1 LTINDANN
9 FSSLWERITGV
20 VLPIASVVVEMARP
34 AGAWEVLAVSKQT
47 TVMPCEV
54 GVFALL
60 AACHSVRTQARV
72 RVRLDVAGYEDDP
85 RMVLV
90 DVDPVI
96 SAAVLRAE
104 EREQSNERLRN
115 LWRAVVSTPVTG
127 RGGEG

>member
-1 LTINDANN
+1 LTISDASNLLA
-9 FSSLWERITGV
+9 LWERVAGAA
-20 VLPIASVVVEMARP
+20 LPVASVVVEMARP

-90 DVDPVI
+90 DVNPAI

-104 EREQSNERLRN
+104 DRERSNEQVRS
-115 LWRAVVSTPVTG
+115 LWRATVSAPVTG
-127 RGGEG
+127 